1 MYKNYCTLEFFK
13 IKIIKTV
20 DYLVFVFLI
29 CRFDIIK
36 VTLPNSNVHNVVEHP
51 DFLKKSAI

>member
-13 IKIIKTV
+13 INIIKTV
-20 DYLVFVFLI
+20 DYLVLVFLI

-36 VTLPNSNVHNVVEHP
+36 VTLSNSNVHNAVEHP